1 MELVGRSG
9 ELELLRDAF
18 AGCGEGRGQL
28 VLVGGRFASGK
39 TELLHAFG
47 DLVVESGA
55 LLLSATGARAEGALQ
70 RGVLGQLFHSDTLPP
85 AVIARAASLILP
97 AADPGQFGSPAMR
110 PSDARVAQ
118 ELCTMVSTLA
128 KDRPVVIV
136 VDDVQYADDASLQAL
151 LYLIRRMRNIPV
163 LAVLS
168 ECAQPW
174 SPRPWFHAELAGC
187 PHREITLE
195 PLSAEGVAELVT
207 IRLGQDAVDLAD
219 GIHAVSGGVPLLVK
233 ALIEDQPHGVGQ
245 PYVGAAFGRA
255 ILACLHRSEPSFLEV
270 ARGMAMLGDQATPA
284 LVGRLIGME
293 GGSVEQH
300 LDNMARSGQFSP
312 AELGRPAVHT
322 ALLES
327 LSPAER
333 VTMHRD
339 AAELLYWHGA
349 TPVTVAGHVLGADDA
364 GASWAVRILREAA
377 DQSLVDDDVDTAIRC
392 LRLALRASDDDTE
405 RILIT
410 TALARAE
417 WRVNPLAAS
426 RRLAPLHGALADGT
440 LTGRDIVTF
449 IRYLLWQGK
458 LDEATAQLG
467 PVLESLTQADA
478 QIAAELGLAYQFV
491 YGAAPGPM
499 SQEATNNPWTRARV
513 TLTSVMQQGGGEE
526 LVNNA
531 LHVLASCALGDST
544 LEMLAT
550 ALSVLIGA
558 DKLDAA
564 VESCERLLCDAARR
578 SAPMWQAVLASIR
591 AHIALRQGDPVKAEE
606 LAAAAMELM
615 SPQNWGVLIGY
626 PLSTLMLSNTA
637 MGRHEQA
644 AQLAQQIVPEA
655 MFSTIFGPRYLNAR
669 GHHYLATGR
678 LLAAFTD
685 FEESGELVAALGLD
699 VPMISMWRG
708 DLAEVQVLLGRPW
721 TAKELVTAQLEWP
734 GGVTV
739 RVTGVSLR
747 VLAATSDPKERPRL
761 LYSALDH
768 LQACGDRLELA
779 RCLVDLAQA
788 HHELGELELARSAA
802 LRASQEARSCHA
814 APLLDRLSR
823 WSVDVAETPLAA
835 SDDAEDGVG
844 SVLSAAELRVAALAT
859 LGHTNREIGR
869 RLYITP
875 STVEQH
881 LTKVYRKLNVGGRKD
896 LPAGLSLHVASTMT
910 G

>member
-1 MELVGRSG
+1 MELVDRSG
-9 ELELLRDAF
+9 ELELLKAAF
-18 AGCGEGRGQL
+18 AGCGEGRGQV

-47 DLVVESGA
+47 DLVVDSGA

-85 AVIARAASLILP
+85 SVIARAASLILP

-118 ELCTMVSTLA
+118 ELCTMVSMLA

-163 LAVLS
+163 LVVLS

-187 PHREITLE
+187 PHREIQLQ
-195 PLSAEGVAELVT
+195 PLSGDGVAELVEL
-207 IRLGQDAVDLAD
+207 RLGAGREKLAE

-233 ALIEDQPHGVGQ
+233 ALIDDQAHGEGEPFVG
-245 PYVGAAFGRA
+245 GAFGRA

-270 ARGMAMLGDQATPA
+270 ARGMAILGDQATPA
-284 LVGRLIGME
+284 LVGRLIEMD

-300 LDNMARSGQFSP
+300 LDSMERAGQFSP
-312 AELGRPAVHT
+312 VELGRPAVHA
-322 ALLES
+322 ALLDS
-327 LSPAER
+327 LSPADR
-333 VTMHRD
+333 VVMHRD

-349 TPVTVAGHVLGADDA
+349 SPITVAKHVLGADDA
-364 GASWAVRILREAA
+364 GAPWAIRILREAA
-377 DQSLVDDDVDTAIRC
+377 DQSLADDDVDTATRC
-392 LRLALRASDDDTE
+392 LGLALRASEDKTE
-405 RILIT
+405 RILVT
-410 TALARAE
+410 AALARAE

-426 RRLAPLHGALADGT
+426 RRLAPLHDALADGT
-440 LTGRDIVTF
+440 LVGRDLVTF

-458 LDEATAQLG
+458 LDDATAQLG
-467 PVLESLTQADA
+467 TVMESLTQADA

-491 YGAAPGPM
+491 YGTAPGSMP
-499 SQEATNNPWTRARV
+499 QETTNNPWTRARV
-513 TLTSVMQQGGGEE
+513 TLTSMMQHGGEE

-558 DKLDAA
+558 DRVDDAA
-564 VESCERLLCDAARR
+564 ASCDRLLCDAARR
-578 SAPMWQAVLASIR
+578 NVPMWQAVLASIR
-591 AHIALRQGDPVKAEE
+591 AHIALRQGDPFKAEE
-606 LAAAAMELM
+606 LAAAALELM

-626 PLSTLMLSNTA
+626 PLSTLMLANTA
-637 MGRHEQA
+637 MGRHEEA
-644 AQLAQQIVPEA
+644 AQLAQLIVPEA
-655 MFSTIFGPRYLNAR
+655 MFKTIFGPRYLNAR

-685 FEESGELVAALGLD
+685 FEESGELVAGLGLD

-721 TAKELVTAQLEWP
+721 TAKELVTAQLEWS
-734 GGVTV
+734 GGVTG
-739 RVTGVSLR
+739 RVKGVSLR
-747 VLAATSDPKERPRL
+747 VLAATSDPTERPRL

-823 WSVDVAETPLAA
+823 WSVDVAEMPAATPEEA
-835 SDDAEDGVG
+835 DDAVG

-896 LPAGLSLHVASTMT
+896 LPAGLSLHVASTVT

>member
-1 MELVGRSG
+1 MELVDRSG
-9 ELELLRDAF
+9 EWELLKDAF
-18 AGCGEGRGQL
+18 TACGEGRGQL

-39 TELLHAFG
+39 TELLHTFA
-47 DLVVESGA
+47 DHVADAGA
-55 LLLSATGARAEGALQ
+55 LLLSATGARSEGALQ

-97 AADPGQFGSPAMR
+97 AADPGQFGGPSMR

-118 ELCTMVSTLA
+118 ELCTIVSTLA
-128 KDRPVVIV
+128 KDRPVVLL

-151 LYLIRRMRNIPV
+151 LYLIRRMRTIPV
-163 LAVLS
+163 LMVLS

-174 SPRPWFHAELAGC
+174 TPRPWFHAELAGC
-187 PHREITLE
+187 PHRELTLQ
-195 PLSAEGVAELVT
+195 PLSADGVAELVEL
-207 IRLGQDAVDLAD
+207 RLGSTELAD

-245 PYVGAAFGRA
+245 PYVGTAFGRA
-255 ILACLHRSEPSFLEV
+255 ILACLHRCEPSFLEV
-270 ARGMAMLGDQATPA
+270 ARGMAILGDQATPA
-284 LVGRLIGME
+284 LVGPLIGMD
-293 GGSVEQH
+293 GGSVVQH
-300 LDNMARSGQFSP
+300 LDGMARSGQFSP
-312 AELGRPAVHT
+312 AELKRPAVHA
-322 ALLES
+322 ALLDS

-339 AAELLYWHGA
+339 AAELLYWNGA
-349 TPVTVAGHVLGADDA
+349 SPVTVARHVLGADDSSA
-364 GASWAVRILREAA
+364 QWAIRILREAA

-392 LRLALRASDDDTE
+392 LTLALRASTDHKE

-426 RRLAPLHGALADGT
+426 RRLAPLHDALADGT
-440 LTGRDIVTF
+440 LTGRDLVTF

-458 LDEATAQLG
+458 LDDATVQLG
-467 PVLESLTQADA
+467 TVLESLTQADA

-491 YGAAPGPM
+491 YGTAPGSLP
-499 SQEATNNPWTRARV
+499 QETTNNPWTRARV
-513 TLTSVMQQGGGEE
+513 TLTSMMQHGGGEE

-550 ALSVLIGA
+550 ALSVLLGA
-558 DKLDAA
+558 DRVDEAA
-564 VESCERLLCDAARR
+564 ASSDRLLADAERR
-578 SAPMWQAVLASIR
+578 NAPMWQAVLASMR
-591 AHIALRQGDPVKAEE
+591 AHIALRQGDPVKADE
-606 LAAAAMELM
+606 LAASALELM

-626 PLSTLMLSNTA
+626 PLSTLMLANTA

-644 AQLAQQIVPEA
+644 AALAQQIVPEA
-655 MFSTIFGPRYLNAR
+655 MFKTIFGPRYLNAR

-678 LLAAFTD
+678 LLAAFSD
-685 FEESGELVAALGLD
+685 FEECGELVGRLGLD
-699 VPMISMWRG
+699 LPVISMWRG

-721 TAKELVTAQLEWP
+721 TAKELVTAQLGWA
-734 GGVTV
+734 GGVTGRV
-739 RVTGVSLR
+739 RGVSLR
-747 VLAATSDPKERPRL
+747 VLAATSEPAERPRL
-761 LYSALDH
+761 LYAALDH
-768 LQACGDRLELA
+768 LQVSGDRLELA

-823 WSVDVAETPLAA
+823 WSVDVGETPTPAPEEA
-835 SDDAEDGVG
+835 DEAVG

-896 LPAGLSLHVASTMT
+896 LPAGLSLHVASTAPT

>member
-1 MELVGRSG
+1 MELVDRSG
-9 ELELLRDAF
+9 EWELLRDAY

-28 VLVGGRFASGK
+28 VLVSGRFASGK

-47 DLVVESGA
+47 DFVVDSGA

-85 AVIARAASLILP
+85 SVIARAASLILP

-118 ELCTMVSTLA
+118 ELCTIVSGLA
-128 KDRPVVIV
+128 KDQPVVML

-151 LYLIRRMRNIPV
+151 LYLIRRMRTIPV
-163 LAVLS
+163 LMVLT
-168 ECAQPW
+168 ECEQPW

-187 PHREITLE
+187 PHREITLR
-195 PLSAEGVAELVT
+195 PLSAQGVADLVELK
-207 IRLGQDAVDLAD
+207 LGAGRENLAE
-219 GIHAVSGGVPLLVK
+219 GLHAVSGGVPLLVK
-233 ALIEDQPHGVGQ
+233 ALIEDQAHGEGD
-245 PYVGAAFGRA
+245 PFVGAAFGRA
-255 ILACLHRSEPSFLEV
+255 VLACLHRSDPSFLEV
-270 ARGMAMLGDQATPA
+270 ARGMAILGDEATPA
-284 LVGRLIGME
+284 LVGRLIEMD

-300 LDNMARSGQFSP
+300 LDGMARSGQFSP
-312 AELGRPAVHT
+312 AELSRPAVHA
-322 ALLES
+322 ALLDS
-327 LSPAER
+327 LSPADR
-333 VTMHRD
+333 VVMHRD

-349 TPVTVAGHVLGADDA
+349 TPVTVARHVLGADDA
-364 GASWAVRILREAA
+364 TAPWAIRILRDAA

-392 LRLALRASDDDTE
+392 LSLALRASEDDTE
-405 RILIT
+405 RVLIT
-410 TALARAE
+410 AALARAE

-426 RRLAPLHGALADGT
+426 RRLAPLHHALEDGT
-440 LTGRDIVTF
+440 LTGRDLVTF

-458 LDEATAQLG
+458 LDDATAQLG
-467 PVLESLTQADA
+467 TVMESLTQADA

-491 YGAAPGPM
+491 YGTAPGSMP
-499 SQEATNNPWTRARV
+499 QETTNNPWTRARV
-513 TLTSVMQQGGGEE
+513 TLTSMVQHGGGED

-558 DKLDAA
+558 DRVDDAA
-564 VESCERLLCDAARR
+564 ISCERLLCDAAKRN
-578 SAPMWQAVLASIR
+578 APMWQAVLASIR
-591 AHIALRQGDPVKAEE
+591 AHISLRQGDPAQAEE
-606 LAAAAMELM
+606 LAATALELM

-626 PLSTLMLSNTA
+626 PLSTLMLANTA
-637 MGRHEQA
+637 MGRHERA
-644 AQLAQQIVPEA
+644 AALAQQIVPEA
-655 MFSTIFGPRYLNAR
+655 MFKTIFGPRYLNAR

-678 LLAAFTD
+678 LLAAFSD
-685 FEESGELVAALGLD
+685 FEECGALVGALGLD
-699 VPMISMWRG
+699 VPVISMWRG

-721 TAKELVTAQLEWP
+721 TAKELVTAQLEFA
-734 GGVTV
+734 GGVTG
-739 RVTGVSLR
+739 RVKGVSLR

-761 LYSALDH
+761 LYAALDL
-768 LQACGDRLELA
+768 LQVSGDRLELA

-823 WSVDVAETPLAA
+823 WSVDVAETPTAA
-835 SDDAEDGVG
+835 PDEADDAVG

-896 LPAGLSLHVASTMT
+896 LPAGLSLHVASTPT